1 MMGQGLWREYR
12 SCGELIGG
20 MVRVGS
26 KRLLGGEVVGE
37 GAERSVLAV
46 QAPKGW

>member
-1 MMGQGLWREYR
+1 MMGQGLWRECR

-26 KRLLGGEVVGE
+26 KRLLGGEVVRFALVME
-37 GAERSVLAV
+37 P
-46 QAPKGW
+46 APPVKPSL